1 MNAPGNEV
9 CNLFVN
15 THERIKIYRKFYH
28 CIIYIANEGR
38 HVRSKNKLQFDF
50 QNIHITFTVLYPYF
64 CYLFVGNIR
73 TFPQNNII
81 VL

>member
-1 MNAPGNEV
+1 MNALGNEV

-50 QNIHITFTVLYPYF
+50 QKYTYHFYCFVSIFL
-64 CYLFVGNIR
+64 LFICR
-73 TFPQNNII
+73 
-81 VL
+81 